1 MNVWLFPVL
10 RRIILDS
17 LSVRVNKVRRI
28 SSRFGMQPLEDVT
41 SNLLSKTNMT
51 IRDDLGS
58 EKEYSKMSATLGD
71 TFLTESRTKEISE
84 PDAMVR
90 VREDHS
96 RLQEVVFSLNKKI
109 SLVLAKQEGD
119 FLAAYRAHMYS
130 VQKELQ
136 TLRQRVI
143 EAENELQVHHCPGR
157 FAK

>member
-1 MNVWLFPVL
+1 M
-10 RRIILDS
+10 ILDS
-17 LSVRVNKVRRI
+17 MTVRVNTVRRI
-28 SSRFGMQPLEDVT
+28 SSRFGMKPLEALT
-41 SNLLSKTNMT
+41 SNLLSKTTMT
-51 IRDDLGS
+51 RRDDLGS

-71 TFLTESRTKEISE
+71 TFLTESRTKAISE

-143 EAENELQVHHCPGR
+143 EAENELQVHHYPGR
-157 FAK
+157 FTK

>member
-1 MNVWLFPVL
+1 
-10 RRIILDS
+10 
-17 LSVRVNKVRRI
+17 
-28 SSRFGMQPLEDVT
+28 MQPLEDVT